1 MDEPLHRSR
10 SCFVCGTENARGL
23 GLQPR
28 KDGDKVYVEYEP
40 SADFRGFSS
49 TIHGGLTAMLLDEVV
64 GHAAGLAVDGKAA
77 TVELNITYRA
87 PVRVGAKVRAE
98 GWVSQRRGHWLFGR
112 GRLIA
117 IAQPDGANGGGEQ
130 VLAEARGRFRALDD
144 RLLGRF
150 TGR

>member
-28 KDGDKVYVEYEP
+28 RDGDKVSVDYTPEETY
-40 SADFRGFSS
+40 RGFSN
-49 TIHGGLTAMLLDEVV
+49 TIHGGLTATLLDEVV

-77 TVELNITYRA
+77 TVELTITYRA
-87 PVRVGAKVRAE
+87 PVRVGSPVRAE
-98 GWVSQRRGHWLFGR
+98 GWVSSRRGHGLYGR
-112 GRLIA
+112 GRLVSTA
-117 IAQPDGANGGGEQ
+117 EGQVGQ
-130 VLAEARGRFRALDD
+130 VLAEARGRFRGLDAK
-144 RLLGRF
+144 LLGRF